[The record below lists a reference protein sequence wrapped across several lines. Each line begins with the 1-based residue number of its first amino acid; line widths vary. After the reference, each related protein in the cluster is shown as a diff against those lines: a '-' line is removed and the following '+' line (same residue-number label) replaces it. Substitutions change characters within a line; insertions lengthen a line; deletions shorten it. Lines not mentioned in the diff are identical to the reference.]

1 MASPSSVPNVL
12 GNTSLSTFDVLII
25 GSGAGGSAAAYV
37 LTANG
42 LNVLIL
48 EAGDNNFPGL
58 DDPTPG
64 MPIPR
69 YGNDEIKASVRLWDQ
84 QDPVVE
90 PRTFRN
96 TAQQTAVA
104 TADVNLLSR
113 TVGGTTV
120 HADMKFPRFN
130 EVDFRIGT
138 ALAEAGRT
146 FPGTSFIDWPLSYDE
161 LEPFYT
167 EAEYITGVA
176 GIDSGP
182 GSDPFAS
189 RRQASYPMP
198 PLPEMYVGR
207 LLSTA
212 ASGLG
217 WHPIRYPAAIN
228 TQPYPLFN
236 VSLTR
241 PACVSCGFCSG
252 FGCPN
257 NSKSAAAVTTLRAA
271 LLTGRCQLRFN
282 CFASKLRTDSTG
294 QHIVGVDYFDP
305 DGNLQTATADRYILA
320 ASAMES
326 ARLALLSSL
335 TLSAGPGAHLG
346 RHMLFHAQ
354 TTGVGIFKQRLH
366 GERGASVTN
375 GMADFRG
382 VTEGGTGLATDGRLL
397 GGIIEFGTSSEPIG
411 ATKSALASLALSAAS
426 GSAIGLKD
434 LMVQSPFNAHIAVM
448 IMQAEDAP
456 QPTNQ
461 VDLDPTVRDVFGLP
475 VVRLTY
481 RSSDFE
487 KSAHA
492 YYRPLIVK
500 VMQQAGAQFGFV
512 DPTSGPTSPSPSQS
526 RHVMGG
532 LRMSDDPS
540 EAVCDAFGKFHDI
553 DNLYCMDG
561 GVMPSS
567 SGYNPTLTLIA
578 LALRAASNI
587 ASPGAAE
594 RRIGK
599 GALGRR

>member
-1 MASPSSVPNVL
+1 MSSPSSVPNLL
-12 GNTSLSTFDVLII
+12 GNTSLSTFDVLIV
-25 GSGAGGSAAAYV
+25 GSGAGGSAAAYS
-37 LTANG
+37 LTAAG
-42 LNVLIL
+42 LNVLLL

-69 YGNDEIKASVRLWDQ
+69 YSNDELKASVRLWDL

-96 TAQQTAVA
+96 TAQQTATA
-104 TADVNLLSR
+104 NADVNVLCR

-120 HADMKFPRFN
+120 HADMKYPRFN
-130 EVDFRIGT
+130 EVDFRIAS
-138 ALAEAGRT
+138 ALAEANRT
-146 FPGTSFIDWPLSYDE
+146 FAGTSFIDWPLSYDE

-167 EAEYITGVA
+167 EAENITGVA

-189 RRQASYPMP
+189 RRSGPYPMP

-207 LLSTA
+207 LLFNA
-212 ASGLG
+212 ASSLG
-217 WHPIRYPAAIN
+217 WHPIHYPAAIN
-228 TQPYPLFN
+228 TQPYPLSN
-236 VSLTR
+236 ASLTR
-241 PACVSCGFCSG
+241 PPCVSCGFCSG

-282 CFASKLRTDSTG
+282 CFASKLRTDGTG
-294 QHIVGVDYFDP
+294 QHVVGVDYVDAE
-305 DGNLQTATADRYILA
+305 GNSQTASADRYILA

-326 ARLALLSSL
+326 VRLALLSNL
-335 TLSAGPGAHLG
+335 TLGAGPAFHLG
-346 RHMLFHAQ
+346 RHILFHAQ
-354 TTGVGIFKQRLH
+354 TTGVGLFKQRLH

-382 VTEGGTGLATDGRLL
+382 VIEGGTGLATDGRLL
-397 GGIIEFGTSSEPIG
+397 GGIVEFGTSSEPIG
-411 ATKSALASLALSAAS
+411 ATKSALQSLAVSNKASL
-426 GSAIGLKD
+426 KD
-434 LMVQSPFNAHIAVM
+434 IMVESPFNAHIGVM

-481 RSSDFE
+481 QSSPYE
-487 KSAHA
+487 ISARK
-492 YYRPLIVK
+492 YYAPLMVK
-500 VMQQAGAQFGFV
+500 IMEAAGAQFGFV
-512 DPTSGPTSPSPSQS
+512 DPTSGPGVPNAPSQS

-532 LRMSDDPS
+532 LRMSTDPS
-540 EAVCDAFGKFHDI
+540 QSVCDAFGKFHDV

-578 LALRAASNI
+578 LALRAAHNI
-587 ASPGAAE
+587 TSPGAAE

-599 GALGRR
+599 GALGWR